1 MIGEKEKAQLAVQVI
16 EKFAPYMDHSTE
28 QFHIMGL
35 MITQFGSLVESFAD
49 LPEEKKKEFMSFIK
63 VFNEYIETA
72 SNNQAQLRDFYSFM
86 TQTTNTLIAEFKI
99 AIGIAD

>member
-1 MIGEKEKAQLAVQVI
+1 MIAEKEKAQLAVEVI

-35 MITQFGSLVESFAD
+35 MITQFGTLIESFAD
-49 LPEEKKKEFMSFIK
+49 LPDDKKKEFMAFIK
-63 VFNEYIETA
+63 VFNDYIETA
-72 SNNQAQLRDFYSFM
+72 SGNHNELRSFYSFM

-99 AIGIAD
+99 AIGVTD